1 MTELEARIKNTIR
14 TIADFPIKGI
24 QYKDITTLFLD
35 YELCND
41 IADFLAEKSRGKVD
55 IVCGVESR
63 GFLFGAQ
70 IAQKLGLP
78 FIMVR
83 KAGKL
88 PGETIRE
95 DYQLEYGTASIEI
108 HKGFIKEGQR
118 ALIHD
123 DLLATGGTANATA
136 SLIQKFGAVPSQFS
150 FIVELS
156 YLHGRDRLKPIHD
169 NIVSIVSY

>member
-1 MTELEARIKNTIR
+1 
-14 TIADFPIKGI
+14 
-24 QYKDITTLFLD
+24 
-35 YELCND
+35 
-41 IADFLAEKSRGKVD
+41 
-55 IVCGVESR
+55 
-63 GFLFGAQ
+63 
-70 IAQKLGLP
+70 
-78 FIMVR
+78 MVR

-123 DLLATGGTANATA
+123 DLLATGGTANAAA
-136 SLIQKFGAVPSQFS
+136 SLIQKFGAIPTQFS

-156 YLHGRDRLKPIHD
+156 YLHGRDRLHSIHD
-169 NIVSIVSY
+169 DIVSIVSY